1 MEPGDKYIEKYG
13 QMMISQQ
20 IAIFNLKY
28 ITDNLTKNEKYYEN
42 NEELLLRLLSRIQ
55 SNLERVLSEDA

>member
-13 QMMISQQ
+13 QMMIAQQ

-55 SNLERVLSEDA
+55 SNLERSLSEDL